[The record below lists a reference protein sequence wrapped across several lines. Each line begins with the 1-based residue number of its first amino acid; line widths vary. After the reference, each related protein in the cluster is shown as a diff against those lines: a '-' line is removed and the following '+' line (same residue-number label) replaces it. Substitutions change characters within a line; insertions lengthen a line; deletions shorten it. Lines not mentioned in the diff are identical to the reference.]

1 MVVVVA
7 LARTVQLQ
15 KPQCFGGIDILF
27 CGVFGKNVFYAHS
40 YSSPRSQTRPGTG

>member
-27 CGVFGKNVFYAHS
+27 CGVFGKNVSGPLVQLAAQ
-40 YSSPRSQTRPGTG
+40 PDADRDG